1 VSLLAQDT
9 RLARKVGVVTL
20 LVLGLAAAFVLFVWD
35 RIEWGSHIR
44 IAVYFHRTGGLHEG
58 APFVVAGRA
67 IGDIESI
74 ALVPRGAPDTPL
86 AGEEGVVAIVAL
98 AADEA
103 ARVVR
108 GGDVF
113 VASRGPFGESYL
125 EIGPAPGPG
134 PALAAGDKFLG
145 HDPPT
150 LDRVLQRTWD
160 NLMIT
165 REFGEAVAPEFDALR
180 TQLRALAHN
189 LETLVPDVA
198 GVASLSIEV
207 RGLIDEARRLRD
219 TTLGGDAGLAKAG
232 ATLDQ
237 ARATIALARETL
249 GALAPKARALGDAA
263 RALGDRLDRRVPV
276 AIDAIDGAIAKARA
290 AIDKIDPLLA
300 AIADLNDRLARNEGS
315 LGRLM
320 HDPEFP
326 EDAKE
331 LGKIM
336 KRQPWKIIDRPDH

>member
-1 VSLLAQDT
+1 VSLLAQDS
-9 RLARKVGVVTL
+9 RLARRVGVVTL
-20 LVLGLAAAFVLFVWD
+20 LVLAAAAAFVLFVYD

-58 APFVVAGRA
+58 AAFVVAGRP
-67 IGDIESI
+67 IGSIESI
-74 ALVPRGAPDTPL
+74 ALVPRGAAGTPL
-86 AGEEGVVAIVAL
+86 GGEEGVVAIVAL

-103 ARVVR
+103 ARVTR

-134 PALAAGDKFLG
+134 PSLAAGDKFLG
-145 HDPPT
+145 KDPPT

-160 NLMIT
+160 NLQIT
-165 REFGEAVAPEFDALR
+165 REFVEQIRPELDALR
-180 TQLRALAHN
+180 GQLRVLARN
-189 LETLVPDVA
+189 LDGLVPDVV
-198 GVASLSIEV
+198 GVASLGIEV
-207 RGLIDEARRLRD
+207 RGMLDEARQLRD
-219 TTLGGDAGLAKAG
+219 VALGGEAGLAHLG
-232 ATLDQ
+232 DTIDQ
-237 ARATIALARETL
+237 ARATLALARQTFGVL
-249 GALAPKARALGDAA
+249 GPKATALAASARAL
-263 RALGDRLDRRVPV
+263 RDRLDKRVPAATE
-276 AIDAIDGAIAKARA
+276 AIEQAIAKARA

-331 LGKIM
+331 LGKIL
-336 KRQPWKIIDRPDH
+336 KRQPWKIFDRPNH